1 MPLKKLLLKPGVNR
15 ENTRY
20 TTEGG
25 WYDCDKIRFRQG
37 TPEKIGGWERISNTT
52 FTGIC
57 RSLWNWVT
65 LAGQNLLGVG
75 THTNFF
81 IEQGGAYNDI
91 TPLRYASAG
100 VTFDTTNGS
109 PIVEITDID
118 HGAEAGDPVVFYA
131 ALPGPINVG
140 GLDMEGPFTITEILG
155 VDTYTVTA
163 SSNATSTATSIG
175 AYYADYPLPPGPALV
190 VPLVGWGAGG
200 WGNGPWGIG
209 IGATVALRLWSQSN
223 FGQNLI
229 FGPRGGRIYFWD
241 AALGLGLRGVDLSTV
256 LGAASVPTSQNYLLV
271 SDVSRF
277 VLAFGANPRTDPVQ
291 DPMLIRWSDQEDA
304 LNWEP
309 SATNQ
314 AGSLRLSAGSE
325 IITARQA
332 RQEILVW
339 TDSSVYSLQYQGPP
353 FVWGAQLVGENIS
366 IAGQN
371 AVAYAGGTAYWMGND
386 KFYKYDGRTQTLR
399 CDLRQYIFGDINRLQ
414 FEQVYAGTNEG
425 FNEVWWFYCSA
436 NSDQNDRYVV
446 YNYAEDLW
454 FYGQL
459 PRSAWLDSGLR
470 SYPIGATYANN
481 LVDHEVGVDDRT
493 TETPV
498 AIPSYITSAEFDLD
512 DGHQFCFVWRMLP
525 DVTFRGSEAENPQI
539 TMTLYPLKNSGS
551 GYTDPA
557 SVGGVNSANVT
568 RTAVFPV
575 EEFTGQVFTRI
586 RGRQIAMKV
595 ESSALGVTWQLGA
608 PRIDMRTDGR
618 R

>member
-1 MPLKKLLLKPGVNR
+1 
-15 ENTRY
+15 
-20 TTEGG
+20 
-25 WYDCDKIRFRQG
+25 
-37 TPEKIGGWERISNTT
+37 
-52 FTGIC
+52 
-57 RSLWNWVT
+57 
-65 LAGQNLLGVG
+65 
-75 THTNFF
+75 
-81 IEQGGAYNDI
+81 
-91 TPLRYASAG
+91 
-100 VTFDTTNGS
+100 
-109 PIVEITDID
+109 
-118 HGAEAGDPVVFYA
+118 
-131 ALPGPINVG
+131 
-140 GLDMEGPFTITEILG
+140 
-155 VDTYTVTA
+155 
-163 SSNATSTATSIG
+163 
-175 AYYADYPLPPGPALV
+175 
-190 VPLVGWGAGG
+190 
-200 WGNGPWGIG
+200 
-209 IGATVALRLWSQSN
+209 
-223 FGQNLI
+223 
-229 FGPRGGRIYFWD
+229 
-241 AALGLGLRGVDLSTV
+241 
-256 LGAASVPTSQNYLLV
+256 
-271 SDVSRF
+271 
-277 VLAFGANPRTDPVQ
+277 
-291 DPMLIRWSDQEDA
+291 MLIRWSVQEDA

-512 DGHQFCFVWRMLP
+512 DGHQFCFIWRMLP